1 MLFLTSPD
9 SYCGEWE
16 QYARKASRSH
26 LCIFMIVLE
35 LVINTILTFC
45 MNLLAVFDL

>member
-16 QYARKASRSH
+16 QYVEKASQLH
-26 LCIFMIVLE
+26 LYTFMIVSE
-35 LVINTILTFC
+35 LVISSILTFC